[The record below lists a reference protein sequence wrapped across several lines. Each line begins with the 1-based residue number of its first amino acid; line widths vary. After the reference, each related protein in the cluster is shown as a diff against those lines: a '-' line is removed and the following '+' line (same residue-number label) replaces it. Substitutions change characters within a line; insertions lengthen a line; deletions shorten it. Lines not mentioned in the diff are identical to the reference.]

1 MMKMR
6 IPVLVVVLV
15 LLAAAVGPAVAQ
27 TQAPQATQTPQAL
40 RAYSLAELVAAAEE
54 RNPTLTAA
62 RQAVAAAEA
71 AVALARAGLGVT
83 VTARGSA
90 ATAGGGTTTTASFSS
105 SASLV
110 ASYTLYDSGQ
120 TASAVQQAEA
130 NLRSARAALDA
141 TRQDTALA
149 VGLAYVAVLR
159 AERTVV
165 LQQQQV
171 VRSQELVR
179 IAQGQLDAGVVA
191 RSDVVR
197 AQAGLAATQSDLI
210 VAQNVVDQ
218 SKATLNVAMGA
229 SPMIPIAV
237 APPPPVPPVTVAYA
251 DLSRLVEQRPELRK
265 ALSDAEGAEAA
276 VRLAQAGGGL
286 KVTLDGAAT
295 QVLSPTAQTTY
306 STGIGMSFPIS
317 DAGRASAAVAQATA
331 NLQAARARIES
342 VRLTT
347 VQDGVGALLNL
358 SSAAARIESARAG
371 LAFAEESLRLARAR
385 YAAGAAPIFEVT
397 DAQTTLLQAEVALA
411 NAIFD
416 QLVGSLQLRRAL
428 GRSVVD
434 GAI

>member
-1 MMKMR
+1 MKMR

-15 LLAAAVGPAVAQ
+15 MLAAAAGPAVAQ
-27 TQAPQATQTPQAL
+27 THAPQTPQTP

-54 RNPTLTAA
+54 RNPTLAVA

-90 ATAGGGTTTTASFSS
+90 ATAGGGTTTTTSFSS

-120 TASAVQQAEA
+120 TAYAVQQAEA
-130 NLRSARAALDA
+130 NLRSSRAALEA

-149 VGLAYVAVLR
+149 VGQAYVAVLR

-171 VRSQELVR
+171 VRNQELVR
-179 IAQGQLDAGVVA
+179 IAQGQFDAGVVA

-197 AQAGLAATQSDLI
+197 AQAGLAAAQSDLI
-210 VAQNVVDQ
+210 AAQNVVDQ
-218 SKATLNVAMGA
+218 SKATLNVAIGA

-237 APPPPVPPVTVAYA
+237 APPPSVPPVTVTYA
-251 DLSRLVEQRPELRK
+251 DLSRLAEERPELRK
-265 ALSDAEGAEAA
+265 ARSDAEGAEAA

-286 KVTLDGAAT
+286 KVTLDGTAT

-306 STGIGMSFPIS
+306 STGVGMSFPIS

-331 NLQAARARIES
+331 NLQAARARIDS

-358 SSAAARIESARAG
+358 SSAAARVESARAG

-397 DAQTTLLQAEVALA
+397 DAQTTLLAAEVALA

-416 QLVGSLQLRRAL
+416 QLAGSLQLRRAL